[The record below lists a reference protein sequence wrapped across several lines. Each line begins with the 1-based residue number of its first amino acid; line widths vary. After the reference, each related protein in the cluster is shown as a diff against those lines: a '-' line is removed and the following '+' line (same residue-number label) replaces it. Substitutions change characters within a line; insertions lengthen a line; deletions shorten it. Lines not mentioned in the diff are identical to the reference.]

1 ISNDANK
8 LDLLKPT
15 PSEQAWN
22 HTGQITWVVLASGAN
37 TWDRYADQAN
47 VYHAYQMIHAHGI
60 PDENIIVFHYD
71 DLADNPSNPYPG
83 TVINLPGGPDVY
95 KGVPKT
101 YTKTDVTPEN
111 FLAALRG
118 DEKLE
123 KSGKKVV
130 KSGPNDRIFVFLNG
144 AHSGEQ
150 TVMFPNGVLH
160 AQDLNNVLIDMH
172 KQNRF
177 KGMTFYLDS
186 SYSGSMFDKL
196 LPNNSNIY
204 AVTTS
209 RPDQL
214 TYLCYNDSKWGTYLA
229 TEFANAW
236 LNDSDHS
243 DLSKELLSEQFEF
256 IHKYQVYEVAM
267 QYGDLSIVNETVGTY
282 MGNKKVPSQTSIQ
295 TACKSVP
302 VPEAPVYR
310 LQRLITSTNNI
321 ELKQKYVTELEGLL
335 SRRKLMDK
343 QIEEYVNEL
352 PAIDANITLNG
363 KLELNNRDCYKQ
375 LVNTFYHKCYNLSK
389 NTYGIQKLQTFVNI
403 CEQMRDSSDADIAV
417 NRLIQYCDRN
427 VYYN

>member
-1 ISNDANK
+1 
-8 LDLLKPT
+8 
-15 PSEQAWN
+15 
-22 HTGQITWVVLASGAN
+22 
-37 TWDRYADQAN
+37 AN

-71 DLADNPSNPYPG
+71 DLADNPNNPYPG

-101 YTKTDVTPEN
+101 YTKADVTPEN
-111 FLAALRG
+111 FLAALSG

-130 KSGPNDRIFVFLNG
+130 KSGPNDRIFVFLQDHG
-144 AHSGEQ
+144 GKQ

-172 KQNRF
+172 KQNKF
-177 KGMTFYLDS
+177 KEMTFYLES
-186 SYSGSMFDKL
+186 CYSGSMFDKL
-196 LPNNSNIY
+196 LPNNINIY

-214 TYLCYNDSKWGTYLA
+214 AWFCCYDSKWGTELA
-229 TEFANAW
+229 TDFAKAW
-236 LNDSDHS
+236 LNNSDHS

-256 IHKYQVYEVAM
+256 IYKYQGNEEAM
-267 QYGDLSIVNETVGTY
+267 QYGDLSIVKETVGTY
-282 MGNKKVPSQTSIQ
+282 MGNKKVPSKPPVQ

-302 VPEAPVYR
+302 VPEAPVHR
-310 LQRLITSTNNI
+310 LQELITSSNDI
-321 ELKQKYVTELEGLL
+321 DLKQRYVTELEGLL

-352 PAIDANITLNG
+352 PAIDANI
-363 KLELNNRDCYKQ
+363 
-375 LVNTFYHKCYNLSK
+375 
-389 NTYGIQKLQTFVNI
+389 
-403 CEQMRDSSDADIAV
+403 A
-417 NRLIQYCDRN
+417 
-427 VYYN
+427 